1 MITIHCDKC
10 EKPFEIDDDAAGEK
24 VICPYCGDVNRVP
37 GAASTVAKSSSVA
50 PVKPASP
57 STPEAATRVAAQPV
71 GTDAEQTIDVVRQ
84 AMFRAHPFW
93 YSLVVLVFLGG
104 IVLAVLA
111 ASTAQFAN
119 LRWLQWVG
127 LGLVSVAVIWWLVWW
142 AAPHRWI
149 KLTITN
155 KRTIR
160 QEGIIMRKTSEV
172 MHHNIT
178 NITIRQTLLNRLFN
192 VGYIG
197 IDAAGQGGEI
207 EGDEDH
213 PDRRGQI
220 EIEVSH
226 IPHPYRIKEIID
238 RYR

>member
-1 MITIHCDKC
+1 MITLQCDNC
-10 EKPFEIDDDAAGEK
+10 EKPFEIDDEASGEK

-37 GAASTVAKSSSVA
+37 GAAGEPPKKAVAA
-50 PVKPASP
+50 PVK
-57 STPEAATRVAAQPV
+57 AATSSVQPAPTRAVARPIES
-71 GTDAEQTIDVVRQ
+71 DAEQTIDVVRQ
-84 AMFRAHPFW
+84 AMFRAHPFG
-93 YSLVVLVFLGG
+93 YSLLVLVLLGG
-104 IVLAVLA
+104 IALAVLA
-111 ASTAQFAN
+111 ATTAQFAN
-119 LRWLQWVG
+119 SRWLQWAGLAMVG
-127 LGLVSVAVIWWLVWW
+127 VAVIWWLVWW

-178 NITIRQTLLNRLFN
+178 NITIRQSLLNRLLN

-207 EGDEDH
+207 EGDEEH
-213 PDRRGQI
+213 PERRGQI